1 MLLEN
6 AYVIDGIK
14 LQESIMYDIKMM
26 LYNHATYENAKKGGM
41 DKEGAFR
48 WYSKYKMALR
58 RDLFWQG
65 LDDAEIEMIVNYVLD
80 LQDGFVHGAYKMYQL

>member
-1 MLLEN
+1 MLLEK

-14 LQESIMYDIKMM
+14 LQENIMYDIKMM
-26 LYNHATYENAKKGGM
+26 LYNHATYENAKSGL

-58 RDLFWQG
+58 RDLYWQG
-65 LDDAEIEMIVNYVLD
+65 LTDDEIEMIVNYMRD
-80 LQDGFVHGAYKMYQL
+80 LQDSFVHGTYKMYQF